1 MGAPVGLAALCRRY
15 QHKNLISSEFSAC
28 CALDLGP
35 KDWYNRPMLARSS
48 APAAFAFLGVLTII
62 LVSASLYLIFM
73 VVPNEV
79 TMGPVQRIF
88 YFHVAAALSCYA
100 AFGAVFVA
108 SIAYLA
114 TGSRAA
120 DRISAACGEV
130 GFVLCTIVLTT
141 GMIWGHSAW
150 NTWFRWE
157 EPRLVTFLVLWLI
170 FLSFTVLR
178 NFGDPARTAVHGSI
192 LGIIGA
198 ASVPL
203 VYVSIKLLPQSARLH
218 PEVIEHGGLRDPSYW
233 QAFGISVAGMLSLCA
248 LLVWMRYRVGIAE
261 EYVRMSNVQGED

>member
-1 MGAPVGLAALCRRY
+1 
-15 QHKNLISSEFSAC
+15 
-28 CALDLGP
+28 
-35 KDWYNRPMLARSS
+35 MLARSS

-130 GFVLCTIVLTT
+130 GFVLCTIVLAT

-178 NFGDPARTAVHGSI
+178 NFSDPSKTAVHSAI
-192 LGIIGA
+192 LGILGA

-203 VYVSIKLLPQSARLH
+203 VYVSIKFLPASARLH
-218 PEVIEHGGLRDPSYW
+218 PEVIEHGGLKDPSYW
-233 QAFGISVAGMLSLCA
+233 WAFGHTTIA
-248 LLVWMRYRVGIAE
+248 LLFLTAYLSWLRYRIETAHEHARARSAE
-261 EYVRMSNVQGED
+261 EVIA